1 MVKVN
6 KEEGK
11 YYATPKFGKS
21 GMITNLSKADGY
33 IVIKIHEEGVNK
45 GEVREVYLL

>member
-1 MVKVN
+1 VN
-6 KEEGK
+6 IKKEDGI

-33 IVIKIHEEGVNK
+33 VVLKIQEEGVNK
-45 GEVREVYLL
+45 GDLREVYLL